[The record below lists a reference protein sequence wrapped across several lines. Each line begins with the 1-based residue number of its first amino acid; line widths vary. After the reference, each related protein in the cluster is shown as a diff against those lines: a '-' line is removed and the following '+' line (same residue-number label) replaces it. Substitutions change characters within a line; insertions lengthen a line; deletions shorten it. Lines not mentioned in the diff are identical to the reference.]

1 LISSQIFSIELC
13 SYLCE
18 HYAIPK
24 SLSIARLAFNVAN
37 TLLGILSSEKRAL
50 FFVPVLPA
58 LVRICKPFPPLHEDA
73 INLLIQIS
81 QICLSQLAAK
91 SATFIA
97 PNCSLSASSNV
108 DDIDWQKAKKFF
120 NAMPTNDL
128 LARTIRD
135 SFNSLIQIK
144 SVQALIGSDF
154 N

>member
-1 LISSQIFSIELC
+1 
-13 SYLCE
+13 
-18 HYAIPK
+18 
-24 SLSIARLAFNVAN
+24 
-37 TLLGILSSEKRAL
+37 LLGILSSEKRAL

-58 LVRICKPFPPLHEDA
+58 LVRMCKPFPPLYEDA

-97 PNCSLSASSNV
+97 PNCSLSASRNV
-108 DDIDWQKAKKFF
+108 DDIDWTRAKRFF

-128 LARTIRD
+128 LAQTIRD
-135 SFNSLIQIK
+135 SFNTLVSIKPVQAFIK
-144 SVQALIGSDF
+144 S